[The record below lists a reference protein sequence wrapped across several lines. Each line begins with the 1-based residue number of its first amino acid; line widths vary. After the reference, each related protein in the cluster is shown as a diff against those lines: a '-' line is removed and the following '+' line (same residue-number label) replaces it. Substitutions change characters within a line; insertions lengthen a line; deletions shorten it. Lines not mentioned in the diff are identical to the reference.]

1 MTTHSENATEH
12 LGMSQDP
19 NQPDPNQPNPY
30 DPPKTQI
37 RPGRVPQP
45 PAGQGPQPGQPGQPP
60 QPGQWSG
67 QPGQPQQPQYGQ
79 QPPGQPQYGQQ
90 PPGQQGY
97 PQQGQPQ
104 PPQGQ
109 PPQGYPPQQ
118 GGYGQGQPPAQQYG
132 GGGYGQPQQY
142 GGQQGGYASWGQR
155 AMGYLW
161 DIVYIWPALVLIIGG
176 YVLLMIGLVA
186 GGDDPGALTAIFS
199 IAGILAIIAGALW
212 GLWRQ
217 IQNLV
222 LDQGRTGYTYGKRK
236 VGIRLIKEDN
246 PQEPVGPAMALVRYL
261 LHGVINQLCYIDFLW
276 PLWDQKRQT
285 LTDKILTTVVVQ
297 QPAPPQQ

>member
-12 LGMSQDP
+12 LGMSQ
-19 NQPDPNQPNPY
+19 DPNQPNPY

-45 PAGQGPQPGQPGQPP
+45 PAGQGPPPGQPGQP

-97 PQQGQPQ
+97 PQQGQP
-104 PPQGQ
+104 PQGQ
-109 PPQGYPPQQ
+109 PPQGYPQQ
-118 GGYGQGQPPAQQYG
+118 GGYGQGQPPGQQYG
-132 GGGYGQPQQY
+132 AGGYGQPQQY
-142 GGQQGGYASWGQR
+142 GGAQGGYASWGQR
-155 AMGYLW
+155 AMGTIW
-161 DIVYIWPALVLIIGG
+161 DLVYIWPALVLMIAG

-199 IAGILAIIAGALW
+199 IAGGLALFAGWLW
-212 GLWRQ
+212 ALWRQ
-217 IQNLV
+217 IRNYV

-246 PQEPVGPAMALVRYL
+246 PQQEIGWPMALVRYL
-261 LHGVINQLCYIDFLW
+261 LHGVINQVCYIDYLW

>member
-12 LGMSQDP
+12 LGMSQ
-19 NQPDPNQPNPY
+19 DPNQPNPY

-45 PAGQGPQPGQPGQPP
+45 PAGQGPPPGQPGQP

-97 PQQGQPQ
+97 PQQGQP
-104 PPQGQ
+104 PQGQ
-109 PPQGYPPQQ
+109 PPQGYPQQ
-118 GGYGQGQPPAQQYG
+118 GGYGQGQPPGQQYG
-132 GGGYGQPQQY
+132 AGGYGQPQQY
-142 GGQQGGYASWGQR
+142 GGAQGGYATWGQR
-155 AMGYLW
+155 AMGTLW
-161 DIVYIWPALVLIIGG
+161 DIVYIWPALAVIFGGVILAVIGG
-176 YVLLMIGLVA
+176 AIGDAIGAILVIVGVLCYIG
-186 GGDDPGALTAIFS
+186 
-199 IAGILAIIAGALW
+199 GALW
-212 GLWRQ
+212 SLWRQ
-217 IQNLV
+217 IQNYL

-246 PQEPVGPAMALVRYL
+246 PQQEIGWPMALVRSL
-261 LHGVINQLCYIDFLW
+261 LHGAINYICYIDYLW

-297 QPAPPQQ
+297 QPAPPQ

>member
-19 NQPDPNQPNPY
+19 NEPNPY

-37 RPGRVPQP
+37 RPGRVPPP
-45 PAGQGPQPGQPGQPP
+45 PAGQGPPPGQPGQPGQPP

-67 QPGQPQQPQYGQ
+67 QPGQPQPYQQGQQSYPPQPQ
-79 QPPGQPQYGQQ
+79 QP
-90 PPGQQGY
+90 GY

-109 PPQGYPPQQ
+109 PPQGYPQQ
-118 GGYGQGQPPAQQYG
+118 GGYDPSQQQGQPGQQYG
-132 GGGYGQPQQY
+132 APGGYGQPQQY

-155 AMGYLW
+155 AMALLW
-161 DIVYIWPALVLIIGG
+161 DVVYIWPALVLMIGG
-176 YVLLMIGLVA
+176 YILLTIGLVA
-186 GGDDPGALTAIFS
+186 GGDDPGGFAVVMM
-199 IAGILAIIAGALW
+199 IAGGLALLAGWLW

-217 IQNLV
+217 IQNLI

-236 VGIRLIKEDN
+236 VGIRLLRMADGQ
-246 PQEPVGPAMALVRYL
+246 PAGPGTVFLKYLVR
-261 LHGVINQLCYIDFLW
+261 GAINSILCGLPVDYLW
-276 PLWDQKRQT
+276 PLWDQNRQT
-285 LTDKILTTVVVQ
+285 LSDKVFGTNDYVQ
-297 QPAPPQQ
+297 PPQ

>member
-12 LGMSQDP
+12 LGMSQ
-19 NQPDPNQPNPY
+19 DPNQPNPY

-45 PAGQGPQPGQPGQPP
+45 PAGQGPPGQPQQPGQPQS
-60 QPGQWSG
+60 GQWSG

-90 PPGQQGY
+90 PPGQPQYGQQPPGQQGY
-97 PQQGQPQ
+97 
-104 PPQGQ
+104 
-109 PPQGYPPQQ
+109 PQQ

-142 GGQQGGYASWGQR
+142 GGEQGGYASWGQR
-155 AMGYLW
+155 AMGYIW
-161 DIVYIWPALVLIIGG
+161 DIIYVWPALVLMIAG

-199 IAGILAIIAGALW
+199 IAGGLALFAGWLW
-212 GLWRQ
+212 AIWRS

-246 PQEPVGPAMALVRYL
+246 PQQEIGWPMALVRYL
-261 LHGVINQLCYIDFLW
+261 LHGVINQVCYIDFLW